1 MKLSLVTSPVAM
13 LPATSEAEKVRFHTL
28 NRATGNRVHSRYF
41 AKSNSR
47 NGDDGSLGRHGGLAS
62 GCGCAA
68 ATVDRRDDVST
79 HEFRKIWTEQCEVAQ
94 DIRLRYGPQAA
105 FDYVVAEKLLNFAEA
120 AARRPEFAREL
131 PRFVA
136 RVRSL
141 FTPEELQTHI
151 ARIEHERMVQEGL
164 SAEIE
169 EEDDPFRESP
179 EAAAERA
186 RQFSTIKEL
195 LTAAELG
202 TA

>member
-1 MKLSLVTSPVAM
+1 M
-13 LPATSEAEKVRFHTL
+13 
-28 NRATGNRVHSRYF
+28 
-41 AKSNSR
+41 
-47 NGDDGSLGRHGGLAS
+47 
-62 GCGCAA
+62 
-68 ATVDRRDDVST
+68 ST
-79 HEFRKIWTEQCEVAQ
+79 HAFRKIWTEQCEVAQ

-120 AARRPEFAREL
+120 AARRPEFAGEL

-195 LTAAELG
+195 LTTAELG
-202 TA
+202 TS

>member
-1 MKLSLVTSPVAM
+1 MSTR
-13 LPATSEAEKVRFHTL
+13 EFH
-28 NRATGNRVHSRYF
+28 
-41 AKSNSR
+41 
-47 NGDDGSLGRHGGLAS
+47 
-62 GCGCAA
+62 
-68 ATVDRRDDVST
+68 
-79 HEFRKIWTEQCEVAQ
+79 KIWTEQCEVAQ

-105 FDYVVAEKLLNFAEA
+105 FDYVIAEKLLNFAEA
-120 AARRPEFAREL
+120 AARRPEFAKEL

-136 RVRSL
+136 RVRGL

-151 ARIEHERMVQEGL
+151 ARIEHERTVQEAF

-179 EAAAERA
+179 EVAAVRA

-202 TA
+202 TS

>member
-1 MKLSLVTSPVAM
+1 MVVWVAVGSSR
-13 LPATSEAEKVRFHTL
+13 PDVRT
-28 NRATGNRVHSRYF
+28 RRG
-41 AKSNSR
+41 
-47 NGDDGSLGRHGGLAS
+47 
-62 GCGCAA
+62 
-68 ATVDRRDDVST
+68 TVRTRDDVST
-79 HEFRKIWTEQCEVAQ
+79 REFHKIWTEQCEAAR

-136 RVRSL
+136 RVRGL

-151 ARIEHERMVQEGL
+151 ARIEHARTEQEAL

-186 RQFSTIKEL
+186 WQFSTIKEL
-195 LTAAELG
+195 LIAAELG
-202 TA
+202 TS

>member
-1 MKLSLVTSPVAM
+1 MSNC
-13 LPATSEAEKVRFHTL
+13 EFHKVWM
-28 NRATGNRVHSRYF
+28 A
-41 AKSNSR
+41 
-47 NGDDGSLGRHGGLAS
+47 
-62 GCGCAA
+62 
-68 ATVDRRDDVST
+68 
-79 HEFRKIWTEQCEVAQ
+79 QCEAAG
-94 DIRLRYGPQAA
+94 DIRLRYGPKAA
-105 FDYVVAEKLLNFAEA
+105 FDYVVAEKLLIFAEA

-136 RVRSL
+136 GVRSL
-141 FTPEELQTHI
+141 FTPEELQIHI
-151 ARIEHERMVQEGL
+151 ARIEHERMAREAL

-202 TA
+202 TS